1 MLQHLAVARRRW
13 LVPALVAGIA
23 LLQSSCAK
31 HDVAQ
36 KPALEAIADSSK
48 PARVAEDANPAGQN
62 PAKNG
67 LPSANGAPPPNHP
80 TPPDGIAAAGN
91 RGKAA
96 GEKQLADAAAVGGRK
111 SSADSKVRLA
121 DGSAAYRIARDYD
134 QKLAVRVQNVS
145 GEPHSIIGELIPPEG
160 GLLGDFIGRGTKQKP
175 LSLAPG
181 ESATLVLDLF
191 AQDARRS
198 SYDAHIKLTD
208 SGSGETL
215 LATAL
220 EIGVP
225 LPKFA
230 LEAQTGPPDEGT
242 LGIPIEVTNQG
253 EVLTDVSV
261 AADAD
266 LLGKVYFAP
275 SVDHASLGTG
285 QKLTFRALP
294 VLDPSFRELKG
305 KVTLRAAGGTRDVP
319 VEFKLPSG
327 KRVFVAVSASMPQF
341 SSVGSYCTNN
351 PNTNTPIGGPRSGPY
366 HHRLP
371 PIHVPPDQ
379 REYGPVYDPET
390 PVRTGTPP
398 INFAPIPDPDSDI
411 PPTTPPGG
419 ALNPDPLQTAINNIV
434 ERGLDTGVKQIED
447 VGNVLGG
454 MVDDPYGSI
463 TGRPTSADYRDQAVA
478 QTRSPGGRKAYAR
491 HRPGI
496 KDDNAPEAAWAIVGG
511 GSPKAT
517 ALFTWHSTPPG
528 PKAHR
533 EVLVWGKD
541 PISHQPRFHK
551 PLRLSR
557 GKRHARWPIVIGLRG
572 RRALVL
578 WEESDADDDDGD
590 PSLEYS
596 VSDPDMEAWSPPTDV
611 PGADASDHEGNYD
624 PFPVVAADGKVT
636 LVWQRGA
643 GKSARLLITRVTE
656 KGVLAP
662 PAKIDGLP
670 TGASRPVARAA
681 GDGGIHLI
689 FQAPPG
695 PAEQGVE
702 TAVFY
707 ARIPGGNTK
716 AKKLARLSSPNVDA
730 GEADLAVVGPALHAA
745 FRAGLE
751 GASQIVDA
759 ESDNDGTTWSDRLP
773 ATPDSLYA
781 EFPAFVPRDDGSV
794 ELRFYGDARKPAGWS
809 MIKRFATARR
819 SGHWTEPERRLTHFP
834 AVRSAWLE
842 MKFEPRMPRQEYY
855 PHELEV
861 LLNGHTLIHQKNVVP
876 EGNYLLP
883 CDPRDFRSDSRG
895 TGHNTIGLRTRHLN
909 PGHYLYG
916 AGFRLKA
923 RQAFLE
929 RLVIA
934 KDQEDA
940 DRIVALETGDV
951 NHSRPDVGLFNNH
964 LTPVPATPKNGES
977 IHLKLLA
984 ANVGEGKAED
994 VQVNVYSAR
1003 PKADLEPAS
1012 EPIAPPISVGALA
1025 PADSKMVD
1033 VAFPC
1038 DGKER
1043 YYVVI
1048 TCRGDDFDP
1057 DNNVH
1062 VVTFPPPPRPQIQP
1076 EHYGQ
1081 DQELVVRTGEDP
1093 SSVSLIRILD
1103 AESGRETARIANG
1116 RLAGSIPTGS
1126 YRLALRHFQYE
1137 GNEVAYPTPIQHERG
1152 QHQEVSLSTAIALS
1166 NDDGFAP
1173 VWLWEAARTDHPD
1186 QVIQGQTGQRTVMLL
1201 PPGDYHVIL
1210 HPSAWDNAGG
1220 KLLWPETIHL
1230 EQNQRVN
1237 LRLKSGI
1244 ELGVGAR
1251 YAPLS
1256 KWEAVSADEKQTVIQ
1271 WCRGD
1276 IATMVLP
1283 PGRYRIGIHPT
1294 AWDNYSQRLIWPQVV
1309 EVAPDRLTQVIL
1321 NSGVELDARVDPQH
1335 HLNRWEVVD
1344 ASAPKK
1350 TVQWQ
1355 SGDRLNML
1363 LPPGD
1368 NYRVILHPT
1377 AWDNHSGVLLWT
1389 QPFQL
1394 KENQRAVVHINSGLR
1409 LVLAEGTGAISSWE
1423 ALAADAGDAAVQ
1435 WQSGDLTSMW
1445 LPPGRYRIAI
1455 HPTAWDNNSQKLVW
1469 PTEFTV
1475 ASGREIPARLDS
1487 GIRFIVPTDKKPE
1500 FAFRFVDLKAKHQVQ
1515 WGDNPQAVQILPPA
1529 DYRIEIR
1536 KPGYEDSW
1544 HEYVAK
1550 LSVEAGKVREVP
1562 WTGFP
1567 VEPAPKPK
1575 SSGAGVRRK

>member
-13 LVPALVAGIA
+13 LGPMLVAGVA
-23 LLQSSCAK
+23 LLQSSCGK
-31 HDVAQ
+31 HDATQ
-36 KPALEAIADSSK
+36 KPAPEAIANASK
-48 PARVAEDANPAGQN
+48 TARVAGDTNPDGQN

-67 LPSANGAPPPNHP
+67 PAAAKGAPPSSHPN
-80 TPPDGIAAAGN
+80 PPNALAAAGN
-91 RGKAA
+91 RGE
-96 GEKQLADAAAVGGRK
+96 GEKQIADAAVGGRK
-111 SSADSKVRLA
+111 SSAESKVRLA

-145 GEPHSIIGELIPPEG
+145 GESHSINAELIPPEG
-160 GLLGDFIGRGTKQKP
+160 GLLGDFIGKGTKHEP
-175 LSLAPG
+175 LILTPG

-198 SYDAHIKLTD
+198 SYDVHVKLTD
-208 SGSGETL
+208 SRSGETL
-215 LATAL
+215 LAAAL
-220 EIGVP
+220 EIDVP

-230 LEAQTGPPDEGT
+230 LEAQTGAPDEGT

-253 EVLTDVSV
+253 EALTDLSV
-261 AADAD
+261 VADAD

-305 KVTLRAAGGTRDVP
+305 KMMLRAAGGTRDVP

-327 KRVFVAVSASMPQF
+327 KRVFVALSASMPKF
-341 SSVGSYCTNN
+341 GAAGAYCTNN
-351 PNTNTPIGGPRSGPY
+351 PNTNTSIGGPGSGRH

-371 PIHVPPDQ
+371 PINVPPDQ
-379 REYGPVYDPET
+379 RDYGPPDDPDA
-390 PVRTGTPP
+390 PARTGTPP
-398 INFAPIPDPDSDI
+398 INIPPIPDPDNDI
-411 PPTTPPGG
+411 PPTTPLGG
-419 ALNPDPLQTAINNIV
+419 AINPDPLQTAINNIV
-434 ERGLDTGVKQIED
+434 EQGVNEGVKQIED
-447 VGNVLGG
+447 AGNVLSG

-478 QTRSPGGRKAYAR
+478 QTRNPRARKTYAR
-491 HRPGI
+491 NRPGI
-496 KDDNAPEAAWAIVGG
+496 KDNNAPEASWAIVGG

-517 ALFTWHSTPPG
+517 ALFTWHSTPPQ

-533 EVLVWGKD
+533 EVLAWGRD

-551 PLRLSR
+551 PLRLSSGR
-557 GKRHARWPIVIGLRG
+557 RHARWPIVIGLHG

-590 PSLEYS
+590 PSLEYC

-611 PGADASDHEGNYD
+611 PGAQASDHEGNYD
-624 PFPVVAADGKVT
+624 PFPVVAPDGKVT

-643 GKSARLLITRVTE
+643 GKSARLVIARVTE
-656 KGVLAP
+656 KGVFAQ

-670 TGASRPVARAA
+670 AGAARPVARAA
-681 GDGGIHLI
+681 GDGGIHLV
-689 FQAPPG
+689 FESPPE
-695 PAEQGVE
+695 PAEQAVE

-707 ARIPGGNTK
+707 ARIPSGKTK
-716 AKKLARLSSPNVDA
+716 AEKLARLSSPGVDA

-751 GASQIVDA
+751 GASQIVHS

-773 ATPDSLYA
+773 VTPDSLYA
-781 EFPAFVPRDDGSV
+781 EFPAFVPRDDSSV

-809 MIKRFATARR
+809 MMKRFATAWR
-819 SGHWTEPERRLTHFP
+819 SGRWTEPERRLTHFP
-834 AVRSAWLE
+834 AVQSAWLE

-861 LLNGHTLIHQKNVVP
+861 LLNGHTLIHQKHVVP

-883 CDPRDFRSDSRG
+883 FDPRHLRSDPRG

-940 DRIVALETGDV
+940 DRIAASETGDV

-1003 PKADLEPAS
+1003 PNPDLKPDAQS
-1012 EPIAPPISVGALA
+1012 AAPPISVGALA

-1033 VAFPC
+1033 VAFPY

-1043 YYVVI
+1043 YYAVI
-1048 TCRGDDFDP
+1048 SCKGEDFDLS
-1057 DNNVH
+1057 NNVH
-1062 VVTFPPPPRPQIQP
+1062 VVTFPPPPQPQIEP
-1076 EHYGQ
+1076 EQNGA
-1081 DQELVVRTGEDP
+1081 DQELVVRTSESPG
-1093 SSVSLIRILD
+1093 SVSLIRILD
-1103 AESGRETARIANG
+1103 AQSGRETARIIDG
-1116 RLAGSIPTGS
+1116 RLTGSIPTGS

-1152 QHQEVSLSTAIALS
+1152 QHQEVLLSTAIVLA
-1166 NDDGFAP
+1166 NDDGYAP
-1173 VWLWEAARTDHPD
+1173 VSSWEAALVEHPD
-1186 QVIQGQTGQRTVMLL
+1186 HVIQSQSGRHTVMLL
-1201 PPGDYHVIL
+1201 PPGDYRVAI
-1210 HPSAWDNAGG
+1210 HPSAFDSSSG
-1220 KLLWPETIHL
+1220 KLVWPETVHL
-1230 EQNQRVN
+1230 EPNQRMI
-1237 LRLKSGI
+1237 LRLNSAL
-1244 ELGVGAR
+1244 ELAIGDR
-1251 YAPLS
+1251 YEPLW
-1256 KWEAVSADEKQTVIQ
+1256 KWEATSADGAQPLVQ
-1271 WCRGD
+1271 WNRGD
-1276 IATMVLP
+1276 LRTMLLP
-1283 PGRYRIGIHPT
+1283 PGRYRVAILPT
-1294 AWDNYSQRLIWPQVV
+1294 AWNQNSQTLIWPQVV
-1309 EVAPDRLTQVIL
+1309 EVAAGRLTRVVL
-1321 NSGVELDARVDPQH
+1321 NTGVELDARVDVRHP
-1335 HLNRWEVVD
+1335 LNNWEIVD
-1344 ASAPKK
+1344 TRDPKK

-1355 SGDRLNML
+1355 SGNRLNML

-1368 NYRVILHPT
+1368 SYRVVLHPT
-1377 AWDNHSGVLLWT
+1377 AWNQHSGTLVWSR
-1389 QPFQL
+1389 PFQL
-1394 KENQRAVVHINSGLR
+1394 KENQRAVVHIDSGLR
-1409 LVLAEGTGAISSWE
+1409 LALAEGSGPISSWE
-1423 ALAADAGDAAVQ
+1423 ALAADASDRSVQ

-1469 PTEFTV
+1469 PSEFTV
-1475 ASGREIPARLDS
+1475 ATAREIPAKLDS
-1487 GIRFIVPTDKKPE
+1487 GIRFIVPTDKKAE
-1500 FAFRFVDLKAKHQVQ
+1500 FAFRFVDLKTKQQVQ
-1515 WGDNPQAVQILPPA
+1515 WGDTPQAVQILPPA

-1536 KPGYEDSW
+1536 KPGYYDSW
-1544 HEYVAK
+1544 HEYLAK
-1550 LSVEAGKVREVP
+1550 LKVEAGKVCEVP

-1567 VEPAPKPK
+1567 VDPAPKPK
-1575 SSGAGVRRK
+1575 SSGAGVRRN